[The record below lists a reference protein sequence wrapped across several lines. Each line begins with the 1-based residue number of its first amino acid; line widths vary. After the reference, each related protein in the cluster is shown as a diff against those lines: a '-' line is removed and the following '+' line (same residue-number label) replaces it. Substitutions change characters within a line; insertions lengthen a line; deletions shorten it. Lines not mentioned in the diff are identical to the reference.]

1 VKVDGGDNF
10 ASLSLMKWQVHVYGT
25 ARPELASWCG
35 VHRLALQIFPWRNEY
50 DAAGLARDAS
60 YLLRP
65 DSYVALADPTGAP
78 EMIERY
84 FNSKGLAASR

>member
-1 VKVDGGDNF
+1 
-10 ASLSLMKWQVHVYGT
+10 
-25 ARPELASWCG
+25 

-78 EMIERY
+78 EIIERY